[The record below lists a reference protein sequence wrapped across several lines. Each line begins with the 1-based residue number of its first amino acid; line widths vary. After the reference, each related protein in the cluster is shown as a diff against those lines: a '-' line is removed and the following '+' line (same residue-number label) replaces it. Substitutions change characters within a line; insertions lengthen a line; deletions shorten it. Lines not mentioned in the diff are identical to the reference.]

1 MPGFSQKRLFC
12 SFISPQH
19 HASGLQGIRECWPE
33 IRGPCIL
40 IKSGHQTVTH
50 HTHHTML
57 LLLASSLL
65 VAVASAVR
73 PPYDLTAKSA
83 ATAQSL
89 DCYDYV
95 SYGGDRVSAIDYI
108 PALAGYNFDN
118 RISSCCFT
126 GVWILYTNEDYNEM
140 SPGAANWWAYGNNY
154 CTNVPTQFDNQAS
167 SLRFTG
173 APDGWEFDVLNL
185 YFKDFFVGGEEFLYS
200 DAAQLNYDNQAQSL
214 IVTGCSP
221 WTIYQYSNYQV

>member
-1 MPGFSQKRLFC
+1 
-12 SFISPQH
+12 
-19 HASGLQGIRECWPE
+19 
-33 IRGPCIL
+33 
-40 IKSGHQTVTH
+40 
-50 HTHHTML
+50 ML
-57 LLLASSLL
+57 PLLALL
-65 VAVASAVR
+65 FASAAAAIR
-73 PPYDLTAKSA
+73 PPYGGGDDLTKSA

-108 PALAGYNFDN
+108 PALAGYSFDN

-126 GVWILYTNEDYNEM
+126 GVWILYANEEYNEM

-154 CTNVPTQFDNQAS
+154 CTNVPTAFDNQAS

-173 APDGWEFDVLNL
+173 APDGWEYDVLNL
-185 YFKDFFVGGEEFLYS
+185 YFRDFFIGGEEFLYN

-221 WTIYQYSNYQV
+221 WTIYQYNNYQVRTLFLLYAILNATANQRSFDATLIANLF